1 MGCDPRRVRSTC
13 TPKNSSRERLQAA
26 IMVQTGEACANVVVM
41 GNPLCE
47 DSPEMLLIER
57 HHPIEAL
64 APGRPNEA
72 FAGGVRLIQTHVTIY
87 TD

>member
-1 MGCDPRRVRSTC
+1 
-13 TPKNSSRERLQAA
+13 
-26 IMVQTGEACANVVVM
+26 
-41 GNPLCE
+41 
-47 DSPEMLLIER
+47 MLLIER